1 MKIVVD
7 TNVLVSALL
16 SPFRAPARVLDL
28 VLVGEVQPVFDDRM
42 MAEYREVLHR
52 PKFAFDRRSVDDL
65 LTYLELTGQPVLAL
79 PLPISL
85 PDVNDVMFV
94 EVAAAT
100 KALLITGNLRHFPPD
115 QCVGVQIL
123 SPGEFLDGWQRFV
136 AARQD

>member
-7 TNVLVSALL
+7 TYVLVSALL

-100 KALLITGNLRHFPPD
+100 KALLVTENLRHFPPD
-115 QCVGVQIL
+115 QSAGVQIL